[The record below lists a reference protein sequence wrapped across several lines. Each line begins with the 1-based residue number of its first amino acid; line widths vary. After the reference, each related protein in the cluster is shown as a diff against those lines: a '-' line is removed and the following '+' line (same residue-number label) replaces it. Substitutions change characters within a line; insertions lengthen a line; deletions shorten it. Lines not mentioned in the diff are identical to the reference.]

1 MKTGFPILEQV
12 RVSPT
17 IHRYLV
23 LSGSDTYLGTM
34 TQKHVPFSAIE
45 AARDQI
51 APHVLRTPLVPA
63 FPLSDACGAEVRLKL
78 ETLQATGAFKLRGAT
93 NAIMTLSKEDRAKG
107 VVTCSTGN
115 HGRGVAYA
123 ANLLGVRAVIC
134 MSELVPKV
142 KIDGIKRFGG
152 EVRICGKSQDEAE
165 VEALRLMKEE
175 GLVYL
180 SPFDHPDV
188 IAGQGTIGLEL
199 IEDWPELDMVI
210 VPLSGGGLMAGIA
223 KAVKTLK
230 PDTRIIG
237 VTMERGPAMYDSIR
251 AGHPVEVV
259 ETPTLA
265 DSLGGGIG
273 LENDYTFAM
282 CRDLVDETLLVS
294 EAEIAAGMRALYRDQ
309 QIVAE
314 GGGSVGIAA
323 LLADKIQ
330 AKGKRIAVVI
340 SGRNVDMDIF
350 TRIASGK
357 DVDLATVQP
366 DGGA

>member
-1 MKTGFPILEQV
+1 MI
-12 RVSPT
+12 
-17 IHRYLV
+17 
-23 LSGSDTYLGTM
+23 DTHIPLAA
-34 TQKHVPFSAIE
+34 FE
-45 AARDQI
+45 AARARI

-63 FPLSDACGAEVRLKL
+63 FPLSDACGGEVRLKL

-93 NAIMTLSKEDRAKG
+93 NAILNLSAEDRARG

-134 MSELVPKV
+134 MSSLVPQV
-142 KIDGIKRFGG
+142 KIDGIRRFGG
-152 EVRICGKSQDEAE
+152 EVRIHGKSQDEAE

-180 SPFDHPDV
+180 SPFDHDDV
-188 IAGQGTIGLEL
+188 VCGQGTIGLEL
-199 IEDWPELDMVI
+199 IEDWPELDTVV

-223 KAVKTLK
+223 AAVKSQK
-230 PDTRIIG
+230 PETRLIG
-237 VTMERGPAMYDSIR
+237 VTMERGPAMHESIR

-259 ETPTLA
+259 EEPTLA

-273 LENDYTFAM
+273 LDNRRTFAM
-282 CRDLVDETLLVS
+282 CRDLVDETVLVS

-314 GGGSVGIAA
+314 GGGAVGVAA
-323 LLADKIQ
+323 LIAGKIS
-330 AKGKRIAVVI
+330 AKGRRIAVVI

-350 TRIASGK
+350 TRIVSGEN
-357 DVDLATVQP
+357 VDLTAKP
-366 DGGA
+366 A